1 MKIFKLGFEKKISKN
16 MQPYGPLNF
25 LLNSHFINNQQ
36 RMGRGLRLALN
47 GERRMCIFWDTKES
61 ERGRDCY
68 KRNKPWMNKEKSI
81 PLYSLF
87 FVINNLLL
95 QIFFEKLNG
104 SVV

>member
-1 MKIFKLGFEKKISKN
+1 
-16 MQPYGPLNF
+16 
-25 LLNSHFINNQQ
+25 
-36 RMGRGLRLALN
+36 
-47 GERRMCIFWDTKES
+47 MCIFWDTKES

-68 KRNKPWMNKEKSI
+68 KRNKSWMNKEDSI